1 MPKNKTHKGIMKRVR
16 ITKSGKVKHERP
28 YRSHKR
34 SGKTAKRRR
43 NLRGG
48 MYASGPEAKRMRQLL
63 FRRLRG
69 RNTQVKVSN
78 TSTEQ
83 SPGEE

>member
-1 MPKNKTHKGIMKRVR
+1 MPKNKTHKGITKRVR
-16 ITKSGKVKHERP
+16 ITKSGKVKHDRP
-28 YRSHKR
+28 FRSHKR
-34 SGKTAKRRR
+34 SGKSPKRRR

-69 RNTQVKVSN
+69 RNTPLHVAKK
-78 TSTEQ
+78 TEQ
-83 SPGEE
+83 SQDAD

>member
-16 ITKSGKVKHERP
+16 ITKSGKVKHERSF
-28 YRSHKR
+28 RSHKR
-34 SGKTAKRRR
+34 SGKSPKRRR

-69 RNTQVKVSN
+69 RTAPIQAPKTTE
-78 TSTEQ
+78 TSGDAE
-83 SPGEE
+83 

>member
-1 MPKNKTHKGIMKRVR
+1 MPKNKTHKGISKRVR
-16 ITKSGKVKHERP
+16 ITKSGKVRHARP

-34 SGKTAKRRR
+34 SNKTAKRRR

-48 MYASGPEAKRMRQLL
+48 MYASGPEAKRMRRGL

-69 RNTQVKVSN
+69 RNTPAQKPA
-78 TSTEQ
+78 TA
-83 SPGEE
+83 PAEE